1 MTDSVSEVAGVGG
14 SLVEMTTSGVGGRFK
29 TAALPL
35 ALALII
41 IGSAWIIGGRQGFD
55 RIGTGGQNLRLL
67 PKIGESAPDFVAAT
81 VDGQVVRL
89 SDFLGQPVWL
99 NFWGSWCPP
108 CRSEFPEMQAA
119 YAAELQPKGVNLL
132 AISLDEPAEA
142 AAGFAA
148 RNKGTF
154 PILTDP
160 NRSFT
165 GAAYP
170 ISNFPTHILI
180 DREGVVR
187 DIILSPIDEPEII
200 RRAQTI
206 IATGDGS

>member
-1 MTDSVSEVAGVGG
+1 MTDAMADAAPSAGP
-14 SLVEMTTSGVGGRFK
+14 GRWK
-29 TAALPL
+29 SAVLPL
-35 ALALII
+35 ALALVIVA
-41 IGSAWIIGGRQGFD
+41 SSWVIGGRQGFAQ
-55 RIGTGGQNLRLL
+55 IGTGGQNLRLL
-67 PKIGESAPDFVAAT
+67 PKVGDSAPDFVAPT
-81 VDGQVVRL
+81 VDGQIVRL
-89 SDFLGQPVWL
+89 SDLRGQPVWL

-119 YAAELQPKGVNLL
+119 YAAELQPQGVNLL

-148 RNKGTF
+148 RNKGSF

-160 NRSFT
+160 NRTFT
-165 GAAYP
+165 GSAYP

-180 DREGVVR
+180 DREGIVR

-206 IATGDGS
+206 IATGDAS